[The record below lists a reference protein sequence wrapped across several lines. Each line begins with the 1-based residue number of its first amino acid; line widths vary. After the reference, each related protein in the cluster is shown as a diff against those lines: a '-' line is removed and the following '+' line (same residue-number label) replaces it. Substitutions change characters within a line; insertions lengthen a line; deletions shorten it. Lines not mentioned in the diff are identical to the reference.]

1 MPRQARPQDLRNQV
15 RAASWDG
22 RHRYTPTA
30 FAASRTISSG
40 GTSRRCL
47 YTPTVT
53 ERVDELPAPLLPER
67 AGGRVEHVA
76 PASVAFE
83 GTVYGPRSRPAGPD
97 RCRPGS
103 AGTRC
108 PDQGTLRQG
117 AVVPRRLGGRTSG
130 PSGIVAPLCPVPSKR
145 CASSATA
152 ISGSSSTPRRWRTGR
167 LSLPSLPGTRV
178 RCRGAR
184 GLHRSPQ
191 KSAAE
196 SSSRRTPAFRSR
208 LRASSS
214 RARRVRFVAREDYS
228 AGRDVSPARLA
239 PPYSQTPGGGS
250 HDYGDTYAGR
260 RRVLKA
266 AARIP
271 ARFHRRCPASR

>member
-83 GTVYGPRSRPAGPD
+83 GTVYVLGLD
-97 RCRPGS
+97 L
-103 AGTRC
+103 
-108 PDQGTLRQG
+108 QGQIGAAQG
-117 AVVPRRLGGRTSG
+117 QRGHDALIRE
-130 PSGIVAPLCPVPSKR
+130 
-145 CASSATA
+145 
-152 ISGSSSTPRRWRTGR
+152 
-167 LSLPSLPGTRV
+167 LPGK
-178 RCRGAR
+178 A
-184 GLHRSPQ
+184 LP
-191 KSAAE
+191 
-196 SSSRRTPAFRSR
+196 
-208 LRASSS
+208 
-214 RARRVRFVAREDYS
+214 Y
-228 AGRDVSPARLA
+228 RDVWHA
-239 PPYSQTPGGGS
+239 
-250 HDYGDTYAGR
+250 
-260 RRVLKA
+260 
-266 AARIP
+266 
-271 ARFHRRCPASR
+271 